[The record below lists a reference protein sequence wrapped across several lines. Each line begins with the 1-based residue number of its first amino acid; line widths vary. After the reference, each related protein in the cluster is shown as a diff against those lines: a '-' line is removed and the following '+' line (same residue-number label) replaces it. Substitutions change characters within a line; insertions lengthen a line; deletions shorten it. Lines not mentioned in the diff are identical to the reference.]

1 MSRRAAAATFAGCR
15 SGITRWRN
23 TACGGATLALCQL
36 RCIAP
41 AGARRRSA
49 MWGALVRQGGAT
61 LQRHSVQC
69 SGDQRDHGAWR
80 VTRKGGRRIDR
91 PHRAS
96 RSCRRDARAPGVR
109 SRHAGATPAHLARTF
124 TPQPSC
130 GRDARAPGTHSRH
143 AGATPALP
151 ARTFTPQ
158 PSYGRGRPR
167 TRRPQPSCGRDARAP
182 GAHSR
187 RAGTTPALPTPTVV
201 MRAGTPAHPA
211 HILHT
216 AAVVR
221 ARRPRTCTFARLV
234 CHAGGTPALPA
245 PTAVTRAR
253 RPRTWH
259 PQPSCGHDARAP
271 GAHSR
276 RAGATPALPARTF
289 TPQPSCGRGRPR
301 TCTFAPLAATG
312 MNFGLHSAEAGASRD
327 TANPDCVH
335 WTGSRGGA
343 EAQEICQFESSYTI
357 RVSSI
362 PISSEC

>member
-109 SRHAGATPAHLARTF
+109 SRHAGATPAHLAPTAVVRARRPRSRHPQSSCGRGRPRIRHTYC

-130 GRDARAPGTHSRH
+130 GRDARAPAHSRVLSVTR
-143 AGATPALP
+143 A
-151 ARTFTPQ
+151 
-158 PSYGRGRPR
+158 GRPR
-167 TRRPQPSCGRDARAP
+167 SRRPQPSRGRDARAP
-182 GAHSR
+182 GTHSR
-187 RAGTTPALPTPTVV
+187 RAGTTPAHLAPT
-201 MRAGTPAHPA
+201 
-211 HILHT
+211 
-216 AAVVR
+216 AVVR
-221 ARRPRTCTFARLV
+221 ARRPRSRHAHSHRSR
-234 CHAGGTPALPA
+234 HAGG
-245 PTAVTRAR
+245 
-253 RPRTWH
+253 
-259 PQPSCGHDARAP
+259 DARAP
-271 GAHSR
+271 AHSR
-276 RAGATPALPARTF
+276 
-289 TPQPSCGRGRPR
+289 PSQRP
-301 TCTFAPLAATG
+301 
-312 MNFGLHSAEAGASRD
+312 E
-327 TANPDCVH
+327 
-335 WTGSRGGA
+335 
-343 EAQEICQFESSYTI
+343 
-357 RVSSI
+357 
-362 PISSEC
+362 

>member
-130 GRDARAPGTHSRH
+130 GR
-143 AGATPALP
+143 
-151 ARTFTPQ
+151 
-158 PSYGRGRPR
+158 
-167 TRRPQPSCGRDARAP
+167 
-182 GAHSR
+182 
-187 RAGTTPALPTPTVV
+187 
-201 MRAGTPAHPA
+201 
-211 HILHT
+211 
-216 AAVVR
+216 
-221 ARRPRTCTFARLV
+221 
-234 CHAGGTPALPA
+234 
-245 PTAVTRAR
+245 
-253 RPRTWH
+253 
-259 PQPSCGHDARAP
+259 
-271 GAHSR
+271 
-276 RAGATPALPARTF
+276 
-289 TPQPSCGRGRPR
+289 GRPR

>member
-143 AGATPALP
+143 AGGDARAPGTHIHTAAVIRAGTPAHPAPTAVMRASCPRTWRPQPSCGHDARAPDTHSRHAGGDARASGTHIAHRSRRAGATPAHLHIRASCLSRGRDARAPGTHSRHAGATP
-151 ARTFTPQ
+151 AHLAPTAVVRA
-158 PSYGRGRPR
+158 RRPR
-167 TRRPQPSCGRDARAP
+167 TWRPQPSCGRDARAP
-182 GAHSR
+182 GTHIHTA
-187 RAGTTPALPTPTVV
+187 AV
-201 MRAGTPAHPA
+201 MRAGTPAHL
-211 HILHT
+211 HI
-216 AAVVR
+216 
-221 ARRPRTCTFARLV
+221 
-234 CHAGGTPALPA
+234 
-245 PTAVTRAR
+245 
-253 RPRTWH
+253 
-259 PQPSCGHDARAP
+259 RAP
-271 GAHSR
+271 RSDR
-276 RAGATPALPARTF
+276 NEFRSTLR
-289 TPQPSCGRGRPR
+289 
-301 TCTFAPLAATG
+301 
-312 MNFGLHSAEAGASRD
+312 
-327 TANPDCVH
+327 
-335 WTGSRGGA
+335 
-343 EAQEICQFESSYTI
+343 
-357 RVSSI
+357 
-362 PISSEC
+362 

>member
-130 GRDARAPGTHSRH
+130 GRDARAPGTH
-143 AGATPALP
+143 TVFVPAL
-151 ARTFTPQ
+151 ANATNMDTI
-158 PSYGRGRPR
+158 
-167 TRRPQPSCGRDARAP
+167 
-182 GAHSR
+182 GANVEEFS
-187 RAGTTPALPTPTVV
+187 
-201 MRAGTPAHPA
+201 
-211 HILHT
+211 
-216 AAVVR
+216 
-221 ARRPRTCTFARLV
+221 
-234 CHAGGTPALPA
+234 
-245 PTAVTRAR
+245 
-253 RPRTWH
+253 
-259 PQPSCGHDARAP
+259 
-271 GAHSR
+271 
-276 RAGATPALPARTF
+276 
-289 TPQPSCGRGRPR
+289 
-301 TCTFAPLAATG
+301 LAAQTPR
-312 MNFGLHSAEAGASRD
+312 S
-327 TANPDCVH
+327 C
-335 WTGSRGGA
+335 
-343 EAQEICQFESSYTI
+343 ICAILERQYDA
-357 RVSSI
+357 
-362 PISSEC
+362 

>member
-216 AAVVR
+216 AAV
-221 ARRPRTCTFARLV
+221 
-234 CHAGGTPALPA
+234 
-245 PTAVTRAR
+245 TRAQ

-259 PQPSCGHDARAP
+259 PQPSCGQGRPRSRHAQPSCGRDARAP
-271 GAHSR
+271 GTHSR
-276 RAGATPALPARTF
+276 RAGRDARAPGTHTVFVPALANATNMD
-289 TPQPSCGRGRPR
+289 TIGANAGECS
-301 TCTFAPLAATG
+301 LAAQTPR
-312 MNFGLHSAEAGASRD
+312 S
-327 TANPDCVH
+327 C
-335 WTGSRGGA
+335 
-343 EAQEICQFESSYTI
+343 ICAILERQYDA
-357 RVSSI
+357 
-362 PISSEC
+362 